1 MSLKNVRWVIPVVS
15 VLLMATMFANPAH
28 GSLRVFACEP
38 EWAAL
43 AEQLGGD
50 QVRVFTA
57 TTAFQDPHHIE
68 ARPSLIAKARRAG
81 VLICTGAELE
91 IGWLPLLLRQSGNAD
106 IQPGQPGHF
115 LAAEQVERLEVLENV
130 DRSAGDVHAA
140 GNPHVHLDPY
150 RLLRIARAFA
160 ERLSEV
166 DPDQANVYRSNFATF
181 KQRWQEAIQGW
192 ESMAT
197 ALKGSRV
204 VVHHS
209 NFSYLLDW
217 LDMEVVADLEPKPGL
232 PPTTAHLVRVQAT
245 VKAEKPAAILL
256 STYHND
262 KPARW
267 LADRSDLPLVRLPF
281 TIGGNDDAKD
291 LFSLYQTTVSLLL
304 EAQSQTGQI
313 ND

>member
-1 MSLKNVRWVIPVVS
+1 MTQRVVHSAISMIS
-15 VLLMATMFANPAH
+15 VFLMATLFANPAH
-28 GSLRVFACEP
+28 ATLRIFACEP

-68 ARPSLIAKARRAG
+68 ARPSLIAKARRASM
-81 VLICTGAELE
+81 LICTGAELE

-150 RLLRIARAFA
+150 RLLRIAEALT

-166 DPDQANVYRSNFATF
+166 DPSQTHVYRSNFATF
-181 KQRWQEAIQGW
+181 KQRWQEAIHGW

-209 NFSYLLDW
+209 NFTYLLDW
-217 LDMEVVADLEPKPGL
+217 LGIEAVADLEPKPGL
-232 PPTTAHLVRVQAT
+232 PPTTAHLVGVQAT
-245 VKAEKPAAILL
+245 VKAERPWAILL
-256 STYHND
+256 ATYHDD

-267 LADRSDLPLVRLPF
+267 LADRGSLPLVRLPF
-281 TIGGNDDAKD
+281 TVGGNDGAKD
-291 LFSLYQTTVSLLL
+291 LLSLYQTTVSLLL
-304 EAQSQTGQI
+304 EAQSPIGQT

>member
-1 MSLKNVRWVIPVVS
+1 MTQRVVHSAISMIS
-15 VLLMATMFANPAH
+15 VFLMATLFANPAH
-28 GSLRVFACEP
+28 ATLRIFACEP

-68 ARPSLIAKARRAG
+68 ARPSLIAKARRASM
-81 VLICTGAELE
+81 LICTGAELE

-115 LAAEQVERLEVLENV
+115 LAAEQVERLEVLENA
-130 DRSAGDVHAA
+130 DRSAGDVHTA

-150 RLLRIARAFA
+150 RLLSIAEAFA
-160 ERLSEV
+160 ERLREV
-166 DPDQANVYRSNFATF
+166 DPDQGHVYRSNFATF

-209 NFSYLLDW
+209 NFTYLLDW
-217 LDMEVVADLEPKPGL
+217 LGIEAVADLEPKPGL
-232 PPTTAHLVRVQAT
+232 PPTTAHLMRVQAT

-256 STYHND
+256 STYHDD

-291 LFSLYQTTVSLLL
+291 LLSLYQTTVSLLL
-304 EAQSQTGQI
+304 EAHSPTGQA

>member
-1 MSLKNVRWVIPVVS
+1 MSLKNVRSAISVVS
-15 VLLMATMFANPAH
+15 VFLISTLFANPAH
-28 GSLRVFACEP
+28 STLRVFACEP

-43 AEQLGGD
+43 TEQLGGD
-50 QVRVFTA
+50 QVQVFTA
-57 TTAFQDPHHIE
+57 TTALQDPHHIE

-81 VLICTGAELE
+81 MLICTGAELE
-91 IGWLPLLLRQSGNAD
+91 IGWLPLLLRQSGNAN
-106 IQPGQPGHF
+106 IQPGKPGHF
-115 LAAEQVERLEVLENV
+115 LAAETVERLEVLENV

-150 RLLRIARAFA
+150 RLLRIAESFTK
-160 ERLSEV
+160 RLIEV
-166 DPDQANVYRSNFATF
+166 DPDQAALYRSNFATF

-209 NFSYLLDW
+209 NFTYLLDW
-217 LDMEVVADLEPKPGL
+217 LGIEAVADLEPKPGL

-245 VKAEKPAAILL
+245 VKAQNPQAILL
-256 STYHND
+256 ASYHD
-262 KPARW
+262 KKPGQW
-267 LADRSDLPLVRLPF
+267 LADRSGLPLVRLPF

-304 EAQSQTGQI
+304 EAQSLTGKI